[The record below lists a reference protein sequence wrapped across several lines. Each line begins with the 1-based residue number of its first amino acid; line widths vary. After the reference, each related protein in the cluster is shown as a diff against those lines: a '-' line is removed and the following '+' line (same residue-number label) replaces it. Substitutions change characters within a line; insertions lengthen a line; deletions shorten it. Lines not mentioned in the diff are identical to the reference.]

1 MLLNDHRQED
11 TEIPGR
17 CLKLPLLCSCLST
30 IILTL
35 RIIAIVFMKEHTVH
49 AHGLAIRDKK
59 LGHTG
64 KGDKSGELEV
74 V

>member
-1 MLLNDHRQED
+1 
-11 TEIPGR
+11 
-17 CLKLPLLCSCLST
+17 
-30 IILTL
+30 
-35 RIIAIVFMKEHTVH
+35 MKEHTVH

-74 V
+74 VWTLTVILLQVDCKCPLHWLLAVL

>member
-1 MLLNDHRQED
+1 
-11 TEIPGR
+11 
-17 CLKLPLLCSCLST
+17 
-30 IILTL
+30 
-35 RIIAIVFMKEHTVH
+35 MKEHTVH
-49 AHGLAIRDKK
+49 AHGLTIRDKK